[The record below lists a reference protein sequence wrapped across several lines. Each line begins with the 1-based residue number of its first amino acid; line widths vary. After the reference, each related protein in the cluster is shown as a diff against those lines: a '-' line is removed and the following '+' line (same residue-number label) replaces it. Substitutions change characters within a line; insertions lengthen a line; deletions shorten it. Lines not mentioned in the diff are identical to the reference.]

1 MAETTMA
8 VIAPV
13 PGRLGQQM
21 NRLRRKLDP
30 DGQLSMAAHIPIV
43 GPFRVQPSFLPL
55 EQHCWRVCH
64 ETAPIAVEL
73 GDLVLED
80 EGGLAY
86 SDIVTGRD
94 ELLALRQKLT
104 SGKYAAPADEGSG
117 EPRALVG
124 RVSYRDELALARWE
138 EFAEKSNRSFL
149 LERVDLMAQYPD
161 GTWYERDFY
170 TLDRAVTR
178 A

>member
-1 MAETTMA
+1 MAIVA
-8 VIAPV
+8 LVPDPV
-13 PGRLGQQM
+13 GRHM

-30 DGQLSMAAHIPIV
+30 DGQFSMAGHIPIV
-43 GPFRVQPSFLPL
+43 CPFALWPSFLPL

-64 ETAPIAVEL
+64 ETVQIAVEL
-73 GDLVLED
+73 GALVLED

-86 SDIVTGRD
+86 CDIVTGRD
-94 ELLALRQKLT
+94 ELLTLRQRLR

-117 EPRALVG
+117 EPRAVVG
-124 RVSYRDELALARWE
+124 RVSYRDEVALAQWE
-138 EFAEKSNRSFL
+138 EFATKPNRSFL
-149 LERVDLMAQYPD
+149 LERIDLMAQYPD